1 MVLIFNVY
9 LTDTSGNPYSGITRG
24 ILPSYSKLDITK
36 YSLASLAVAYAWTK
50 AIINVELDTKLY
62 SEQDREELKAF
73 VEEEFDGIELLYSN
87 KRVVYQQEWKN
98 LYKEINANLILL
110 LCNHDHIFL
119 DSSRE
124 CLEQI
129 VNQKHDKYT
138 TVAMSHWPENIRWA
152 KSGYIELNETTPR
165 QLNKDYS
172 ILDCGLS
179 YKGTCIDSLNIITKD
194 LYYDWF
200 FTGEWTEV
208 PLPRVDGISGVYPS
222 IINIRQRLNI
232 PLPEQTVI
240 IPFKEQMRHFDG
252 YMHQRIDNNVCPS
265 LIIPEGFFDSKIK
278 LRYGYEDRKEGWVNL
293 NPKAEN
299 YRAADLSGVEDKIT
313 LEDLPLMW
321 QNRVA
326 EVDNNPYIIEE
337 EMIQYRL
344 KAVLE
349 QIYSDFRYNP
359 YIEPKVEEE
368 ILNIYLKTYKNYKIG

>member
-9 LTDTSGNPYSGITRG
+9 LTDTSGNPYSGISRG

-36 YSLASLAVAYAWTK
+36 YSLASLAVAYTWTK
-50 AIINVELDTKLY
+50 AIINVELDAKLY

-73 VEEEFDGIELLYSN
+73 VEKEFSGIELLYSN
-87 KRVVYQQEWKN
+87 KRAVYQQEWKN
-98 LYKEINANLILL
+98 LYKEINAELILL

-124 CLEQI
+124 CLEEI
-129 VNQKHDKYT
+129 VNQKHDQYT
-138 TVAMSHWPENIRWA
+138 TIVMSHWPENIRWA

-172 ILDCGLS
+172 ILDYGLS
-179 YKGTCIDSLNIITKD
+179 YKGICIDSLNIITKD
-194 LYYDWF
+194 LYFDWF

-208 PLPRVDGISGVYPS
+208 PLPRVDGISGLYPS
-222 IINIRQRLNI
+222 ILNIRKHLNI
-232 PLPEQTVI
+232 PLPEQTVV

-265 LIIPEGFFDSKIK
+265 LIIPEGFFESKIK
-278 LRYGYEDRKEGWVNL
+278 IRYGYEDRKEGWVNL

-299 YRAADLSGVEDKIT
+299 YRAADLNGVEDKIT

-326 EVDNNPYIIEE
+326 EVDNSPYIIEE
-337 EMIQYRL
+337 ESIQHRL

-359 YIEPKVEEE
+359 YIEPRVEEE
-368 ILNIYLKTYKNYKIG
+368 ILNIYLKAYKNYKIG

>member
-36 YSLASLAVAYAWTK
+36 YSLASLAVAYPWTK

-73 VEEEFDGIELLYSN
+73 VELEFDNVDLIYSN
-87 KRVVYQQEWKN
+87 KRVAYQKEWKD
-98 LYKEINANLILL
+98 LYEELNSDLVLL

-138 TVAMSHWPENIRWA
+138 TIVMSHWPENIRWA

-172 ILDCGLS
+172 ILDYGLT
-179 YKGTCIDSLNIITKD
+179 YKGICIDSLNIITKD

-208 PLPRVDGISGVYPS
+208 PVPRVDGISGLYPS
-222 IINIRQRLNI
+222 ILNIRKHLNI

-265 LIIPEGFFDSKIK
+265 LIIPEGFFESKIK
-278 LRYGYEDRKEGWVNL
+278 IRYGYEDRKEGWVNL

-299 YRAADLSGVEDKIT
+299 YRAADLNGVEDKIT
-313 LEDLPLMW
+313 LIDLPLVW

-326 EVDNNPYIIEE
+326 LLEGNPYIIEE
-337 EMIQYRL
+337 EAIQYRL

-349 QIYSDFRYNP
+349 QIYSDSRYNP
-359 YIEPKVEEE
+359 YIESRVEEE
-368 ILNIYLKTYKNYKIG
+368 ILNIYLKAYKNYKIG

>member
-1 MVLIFNVY
+1 MVLILNVY

-36 YSLASLAVAYAWTK
+36 YSLASLAVAYVWTK
-50 AIINVELDTKLY
+50 AIINVELDAKLY
-62 SEQDREELKAF
+62 SEHDREELKAF
-73 VEEEFDGIELLYSN
+73 VEREFNGTELLYNN
-87 KRVVYQQEWKN
+87 KRAVYQQEWKN
-98 LYKEINANLILL
+98 LYKEINADLILL

-119 DSSRE
+119 DSSRK

-129 VNQKHDKYT
+129 VNQKHDKYAT
-138 TVAMSHWPENIRWA
+138 IVMSHWPENIRWA

-172 ILDCGLS
+172 ILDYGLS
-179 YKGTCIDSLNIITKD
+179 YKGICIDSLNIITKD
-194 LYYDWF
+194 LYYNWF

-232 PLPEQTVI
+232 PLPEQTII
-240 IPFKEQMRHFDG
+240 IPLKEQMRHFDG
-252 YMHQRIDNNVCPS
+252 YMHQRIGNNICPS

-293 NPKAEN
+293 NPKTEN
-299 YRAADLSGVEDKIT
+299 YRAADLNGVEDKIT

-326 EVDNNPYIIEE
+326 EIDNSPYIIEE

-359 YIEPKVEEE
+359 YIESKVEEE

>member
-9 LTDTSGNPYSGITRG
+9 LTDSSGNPYSGITRG
-24 ILPSYSKLDITK
+24 VLPSYSKLDITK
-36 YSLASLAVAYAWTK
+36 YSLASLAVAYTWTK

-73 VEEEFDGIELLYSN
+73 VKKEFSGIELLYNN
-87 KRVVYQQEWKN
+87 KRAVYQQEWKS
-98 LYKEINANLILL
+98 LYKEINADLILL

-129 VNQKHDKYT
+129 VNQKHDKYAT
-138 TVAMSHWPENIRWA
+138 IVMSHWPENIRWA

-172 ILDCGLS
+172 ILDYGLS
-179 YKGTCIDSLNIITKD
+179 YKGTSIDSLNIITKD
-194 LYYDWF
+194 LYYNWF
-200 FTGEWTEV
+200 FTGEWKEV
-208 PLPRVDGISGVYPS
+208 PLPRIDGISGVYPS

-232 PLPEQTVI
+232 PLPEQIVI

-252 YMHQRIDNNVCPS
+252 YMHQRIGNNTCPS

-293 NPKAEN
+293 NPKVEN

-313 LEDLPLMW
+313 LEDLPLLW

-326 EVDNNPYIIEE
+326 EIDNSLNIIEE

-359 YIEPKVEEE
+359 YIESKVEGE
-368 ILNIYLKTYKNYKIG
+368 ILNSYLKTYKNYKID

>member
-24 ILPSYSKLDITK
+24 MLSSYSKLDITK
-36 YSLASLAVAYAWTK
+36 YSLASLAVTYPWTK
-50 AIINVELDTKLY
+50 AIVNVELDKQIY
-62 SEQDREELKAF
+62 NQQDKDELKSF
-73 VEEEFDGIELLYSN
+73 VEREFKNVELVYSD
-87 KRVVYQQEWKN
+87 KRVVFQQEWIN
-98 LYKEINANLILL
+98 LYKEINAELILL

-124 CLEQI
+124 CLEDI

-138 TVAMSHWPENIRWA
+138 TIVISHWPENIRWA

-172 ILDCGLS
+172 ILDYGLT
-179 YKGTCIDSLNIITKD
+179 YKGICIDSLNIITKD

-200 FTGEWTEV
+200 FTGKWTDI
-208 PLPRVDGISGVYPS
+208 PLPRVDGISGLYPN
-222 IINIRQRLNI
+222 IINIRKQLNV

-265 LIIPEGFFDSKIK
+265 LTIPEGFFESKIK
-278 LRYGYEDRKEGWVNL
+278 IRYGYEDRKEGWVNL

-299 YRAADLSGVEDKIT
+299 YRAADLNGVEDKIT
-313 LEDLPLMW
+313 LTDLPLTW

-326 EVDNNPYIIEE
+326 EVDNSPYIIEE
-337 EMIQYRL
+337 EAIQYRL

-349 QIYSDFRYNP
+349 QVYSDFRYNP
-359 YIEPKVEEE
+359 YIENRVKEE
-368 ILNIYLKTYKNYKIG
+368 ILNIYLKAYKNYKIG

>member
-36 YSLASLAVAYAWTK
+36 YSLASLAVAYPWTK

-73 VEEEFDGIELLYSN
+73 VELEFDNVDLIYSN
-87 KRVVYQQEWKN
+87 KRVAYQKEWKD
-98 LYKEINANLILL
+98 LYEELNSDLVLL

-138 TVAMSHWPENIRWA
+138 TIVMSHWPENIRWA

-172 ILDCGLS
+172 ILDYGLT
-179 YKGTCIDSLNIITKD
+179 YKGICIDSLNIITKD

-208 PLPRVDGISGVYPS
+208 PVPRVDGISGLYPS
-222 IINIRQRLNI
+222 ILNIRKHLNI
-232 PLPEQTVI
+232 PLPEQTFI

-265 LIIPEGFFDSKIK
+265 LIIPEGFFESKIK
-278 LRYGYEDRKEGWVNL
+278 IRYGYEDRKEGWVNL

-299 YRAADLSGVEDKIT
+299 YRAADLNGVEDKIT
-313 LEDLPLMW
+313 LIDLPLVW

-326 EVDNNPYIIEE
+326 LLEGNPYIIEE
-337 EMIQYRL
+337 EAIQYRL

-349 QIYSDFRYNP
+349 QIYSDSRYNP
-359 YIEPKVEEE
+359 YIESRVEEE
-368 ILNIYLKTYKNYKIG
+368 ILNIYLKAYKNYKIG

>member
-36 YSLASLAVAYAWTK
+36 YSLASLAVAYNWTK
-50 AIINVELDTKLY
+50 AIVNVELDSNLY
-62 SEQDREELKAF
+62 TGQDKEQLKAF
-73 VEEEFDGIELLYSN
+73 VEKEFKNVELIYSN
-87 KRVVYQQEWKN
+87 KRVALQHEWKD
-98 LYKEINANLILL
+98 LYKEINADLILL

-124 CLEQI
+124 CLEEV
-129 VNQKHDKYT
+129 VNQKHNKYAT
-138 TVAMSHWPENIRWA
+138 IVMSHWPENIRWA
-152 KSGYIELNETTPR
+152 KSGYIELNESTPR

-172 ILDCGLS
+172 ILDYGLT
-179 YKGTCIDSLNIITKD
+179 YKGICIDSLNIITKD
-194 LYYDWF
+194 LYHDWF
-200 FTGEWTEV
+200 FTGKWDV
-208 PLPRVDGISGVYPS
+208 PLPRVDGISGLYPN
-222 IINIRQRLNI
+222 IIEIRKHLNI

-265 LIIPEGFFDSKIK
+265 LTIPEGFFESKIK
-278 LRYGYEDRKEGWVNL
+278 VRYGYEDRKEGWVNL

-299 YRAADLSGVEDKIT
+299 YRAADVNGIDDKIT
-313 LEDLPLMW
+313 LGDMPLMW
-321 QNRVA
+321 RNKVA
-326 EVDNNPYIIEE
+326 EVDLNPYIIDE

-359 YIEPKVEEE
+359 YVESEVE
-368 ILNIYLKTYKNYKIG
+368 QKILNIYLKQYKFYKIG

>member
-9 LTDTSGNPYSGITRG
+9 LTDTSGNPHSGITRG
-24 ILPSYSKLDITK
+24 ILPPYSKLDITK
-36 YSLASLAVAYAWTK
+36 YSLSSLAVAYAWTK

-73 VEEEFDGIELLYSN
+73 VKKEFSGIELLYNN
-87 KRVVYQQEWKN
+87 KRAVYQQEWKS
-98 LYKEINANLILL
+98 LYKEINADLILL

-138 TVAMSHWPENIRWA
+138 TIVMSHWPENIRWA

-172 ILDCGLS
+172 ILDYGLS
-179 YKGTCIDSLNIITKD
+179 YKGTSIDSLNIITKD
-194 LYYDWF
+194 LYYNWF

-232 PLPEQTVI
+232 PLPEQIVI

-252 YMHQRIDNNVCPS
+252 YMHQRIDNNICPS

-321 QNRVA
+321 QNRVD
-326 EVDNNPYIIEE
+326 EIDNSPYIIEE

-359 YIEPKVEEE
+359 YIESKVERE
-368 ILNIYLKTYKNYKIG
+368 ILNSYLKTYKNYKID

>member
-9 LTDTSGNPYSGITRG
+9 LTDTSGNPHSGITRG

-36 YSLASLAVAYAWTK
+36 YSLASLAVAYPWTK
-50 AIINVELDTKLY
+50 AIINVELDTRLY

-73 VEEEFDGIELLYSN
+73 VELEFNDVDLIYNS
-87 KRVVYQQEWKN
+87 KRAIYQQEWQN
-98 LYKEINANLILL
+98 LYRELNSDLVLL

-129 VNQKHDKYT
+129 VNQKHDQYT
-138 TVAMSHWPENIRWA
+138 TIVMSHWPENIRWA

-172 ILDCGLS
+172 ILDYGLS
-179 YKGTCIDSLNIITKD
+179 YKGICIDSLNIITKD
-194 LYYDWF
+194 LYFDWF

-208 PLPRVDGISGVYPS
+208 PLPRVDGISGLYPS
-222 IINIRQRLNI
+222 ILNIRKHLNI

-265 LIIPEGFFDSKIK
+265 LIIPERFFESKIQI
-278 LRYGYEDRKEGWVNL
+278 RYGYEDRKEGWVNL

-299 YRAADLSGVEDKIT
+299 YRAADLNGVEDKIT
-313 LEDLPLMW
+313 LTDLPLVW

-326 EVDNNPYIIEE
+326 LLDINPYIIEE
-337 EMIQYRL
+337 EAIQYRL
-344 KAVLE
+344 RAVLE
-349 QIYSDFRYNP
+349 QIYSDSRYNP
-359 YIEPKVEEE
+359 YIEPRVEEE
-368 ILNIYLKTYKNYKIG
+368 ILNIYLKAYKNYKIG

>member
-24 ILPSYSKLDITK
+24 MLPSYSKLDITK
-36 YSLASLAVAYAWTK
+36 YSLASLAVTYPWTK
-50 AIINVELDTKLY
+50 AIVNVELDKQIY
-62 SEQDREELKAF
+62 NQQDKDELKSF
-73 VEEEFDGIELLYSN
+73 VEREFKNVELVYSD
-87 KRVVYQQEWKN
+87 KRVAFQQEWIN
-98 LYKEINANLILL
+98 LYKEINAELILL

-124 CLEQI
+124 CLEDI

-138 TVAMSHWPENIRWA
+138 TIVISHWPENIRWA

-172 ILDCGLS
+172 ILDYGLT
-179 YKGTCIDSLNIITKD
+179 YKGICIDSLNIITKD

-200 FTGEWTEV
+200 FTGKWTDI
-208 PLPRVDGISGVYPS
+208 PLPRVDGISGLYPN
-222 IINIRQRLNI
+222 IINIRKQLNV

-265 LIIPEGFFDSKIK
+265 LTIPEGFFESKIK
-278 LRYGYEDRKEGWVNL
+278 IRYGYEDRKEGWVNL

-299 YRAADLSGVEDKIT
+299 YRAADLNGVEDKIT
-313 LEDLPLMW
+313 LTDLPLMW

-326 EVDNNPYIIEE
+326 EVDNSPYIIEE
-337 EMIQYRL
+337 EAIQYRL

-349 QIYSDFRYNP
+349 QVYSDFRYNP
-359 YIEPKVEEE
+359 YIEHRVEEE
-368 ILNIYLKTYKNYKIG
+368 ILNIYLKAYKNYKIG

>member
-24 ILPSYSKLDITK
+24 ILPPYSKLDITK
-36 YSLASLAVAYAWTK
+36 YSLSSLAVAYAWTK

-73 VEEEFDGIELLYSN
+73 VKKEFSGIELLYNN
-87 KRVVYQQEWKN
+87 KRAVYQQEWKS
-98 LYKEINANLILL
+98 LYKEINADLILL

-138 TVAMSHWPENIRWA
+138 TIVMSHWPENIRWA

-172 ILDCGLS
+172 ILDYGLS
-179 YKGTCIDSLNIITKD
+179 YKGTSIDSLNIITKD
-194 LYYDWF
+194 LYYNWF

-232 PLPEQTVI
+232 PLPEQIVI

-252 YMHQRIDNNVCPS
+252 YMHQRIDNNICPS

-321 QNRVA
+321 QNRVD
-326 EVDNNPYIIEE
+326 EIDNSPYIIEE

-359 YIEPKVEEE
+359 YIESKVERE
-368 ILNIYLKTYKNYKIG
+368 ILNSYLKTYKNYKID

>member
-9 LTDTSGNPYSGITRG
+9 LTDSSGNPYSGITRG
-24 ILPSYSKLDITK
+24 ILPSYNKLDITK
-36 YSLASLAVAYAWTK
+36 YSLASLAVAYSWTK
-50 AIINVELDTKLY
+50 AIINVELDAKLY
-62 SEQDREELKAF
+62 SEQDREELRAF
-73 VEEEFDGIELLYSN
+73 VEKEFSGIELLYSN
-87 KRVVYQQEWKN
+87 KRAVYQQEWKN
-98 LYKEINANLILL
+98 LYKEINADLILL

-124 CLEQI
+124 CLENI
-129 VNQKHDKYT
+129 VNQEYDKYT
-138 TVAMSHWPENIRWA
+138 TIVMSHWPENIRWA
-152 KSGYIELNETTPR
+152 KSGYIELSEVTPR

-172 ILDCGLS
+172 ILDYGLT
-179 YKGTCIDSLNIITKD
+179 YKGICIDSLNIITRD

-208 PLPRVDGISGVYPS
+208 PLPRVDGISGLYPS
-222 IINIRQRLNI
+222 IIDIRKHLNI
-232 PLPEQTVI
+232 PLPEQTVV

-265 LIIPEGFFDSKIK
+265 LIIPEDFFKSNIKI
-278 LRYGYEDRKEGWVNL
+278 RYGHEDRKEGWVNL

-299 YRAADLSGVEDKIT
+299 YRAADLNGVEDKIT

-326 EVDNNPYIIEE
+326 EVDNSPYIIEE
-337 EMIQYRL
+337 EAIQYRL

-349 QIYSDFRYNP
+349 QIYSDIRYNP
-359 YIEPKVEEE
+359 YIESKVEER
-368 ILNIYLKTYKNYKIG
+368 ILNEYLKAYKNYKIA

>member
-36 YSLASLAVAYAWTK
+36 YSLASLAVTYPWTK
-50 AIINVELDTKLY
+50 AIVNVELDKQIY
-62 SEQDREELKAF
+62 NQQDKDELKSF
-73 VEEEFDGIELLYSN
+73 VEREFKNVELVYSD
-87 KRVVYQQEWKN
+87 KRVAFQQEWIN
-98 LYKEINANLILL
+98 LYKEINAELILL

-124 CLEQI
+124 CLEDI

-138 TVAMSHWPENIRWA
+138 TIVISHWPENIRWA

-172 ILDCGLS
+172 ILDYGLT
-179 YKGTCIDSLNIITKD
+179 YKGICIDSLNIITKD

-200 FTGEWTEV
+200 FTGKWTDI
-208 PLPRVDGISGVYPS
+208 PLPRVDGISGLYPN
-222 IINIRQRLNI
+222 IINIRKQLNV

-265 LIIPEGFFDSKIK
+265 LTIPEGFFESKIK
-278 LRYGYEDRKEGWVNL
+278 IRYGYEDRKEGWVNL

-299 YRAADLSGVEDKIT
+299 YRAADLNGVEDKIT
-313 LEDLPLMW
+313 LTDLPLTW

-326 EVDNNPYIIEE
+326 EVDNSPYIIEE
-337 EMIQYRL
+337 EAIQYRL

-349 QIYSDFRYNP
+349 QVYSDFRYNP
-359 YIEPKVEEE
+359 YIEHRVEEE
-368 ILNIYLKTYKNYKIG
+368 ILNIYLKAYKNYKIG

>member
-9 LTDTSGNPYSGITRG
+9 LTDSSGNPYSGITRG
-24 ILPSYSKLDITK
+24 VLPSYSKLDITK
-36 YSLASLAVAYAWTK
+36 YSLASLAVAYIWTK

-73 VEEEFDGIELLYSN
+73 VKKEFSGIELLYNN
-87 KRVVYQQEWKN
+87 KRAVYQQEWKS
-98 LYKEINANLILL
+98 LYKEINADLILL

-129 VNQKHDKYT
+129 VNQKHDKYAT
-138 TVAMSHWPENIRWA
+138 IVMSHWPENIRWA

-172 ILDCGLS
+172 ILDYGLS
-179 YKGTCIDSLNIITKD
+179 YKGTSIDSLNIITKD
-194 LYYDWF
+194 LYYNWF
-200 FTGEWTEV
+200 FTGEWKEV

-232 PLPEQTVI
+232 PLPEQIVI

-252 YMHQRIDNNVCPS
+252 YMHQRIGNNTCPS

-293 NPKAEN
+293 NPKVEN

-313 LEDLPLMW
+313 LEDLPLLW

-326 EVDNNPYIIEE
+326 EIDNSLNIIEE

-359 YIEPKVEEE
+359 YIESKVEGE
-368 ILNIYLKTYKNYKIG
+368 ILNSYLKTYKNYKID

>member
-9 LTDTSGNPYSGITRG
+9 LTGTSGNPYSGITRG

-50 AIINVELDTKLY
+50 VIINVELDTNLY
-62 SEQDREELKAF
+62 SEQDREELKSF
-73 VEEEFDGIELLYSN
+73 VEKEFSGIELLYSN
-87 KRVVYQQEWKN
+87 KRVVYQQEWKS

-119 DSSRE
+119 DSNRE

-129 VNQKHDKYT
+129 VNQKHDKYAT
-138 TVAMSHWPENIRWA
+138 IVMSHWPENIRWA

-172 ILDCGLS
+172 ILDYGLS
-179 YKGTCIDSLNIITKD
+179 YKGACIDSLNIITKD

-208 PLPRVDGISGVYPS
+208 PLPRVDGIAGVYPS
-222 IINIRQRLNI
+222 IINIRQRLKI

-252 YMHQRIDNNVCPS
+252 YMHQRISNNICPS
-265 LIIPEGFFDSKIK
+265 LVIPEGFFDYNIK

-299 YRAADLSGVEDKIT
+299 YRAADLNGVEDKIT

-326 EVDNNPYIIEE
+326 EIDNSPYIIEE

-359 YIEPKVEEE
+359 YIESKVEEE

>member
-1 MVLIFNVY
+1 
-9 LTDTSGNPYSGITRG
+9 
-24 ILPSYSKLDITK
+24 
-36 YSLASLAVAYAWTK
+36 
-50 AIINVELDTKLY
+50 
-62 SEQDREELKAF
+62 
-73 VEEEFDGIELLYSN
+73 
-87 KRVVYQQEWKN
+87 
-98 LYKEINANLILL
+98 
-110 LCNHDHIFL
+110 
-119 DSSRE
+119 
-124 CLEQI
+124 
-129 VNQKHDKYT
+129 
-138 TVAMSHWPENIRWA
+138 MSHWPENIRWA

-172 ILDCGLS
+172 NLDYALS
-179 YKGTCIDSLNIITKD
+179 YKGICIDSLNIITKD
-194 LYYDWF
+194 LYYNWF

-232 PLPEQTVI
+232 PLPEQTII

-252 YMHQRIDNNVCPS
+252 YMHQRIGNNICPS
-265 LIIPEGFFDSKIK
+265 LIIPEGFFNSKIK

-293 NPKAEN
+293 NPKTEN
-299 YRAADLSGVEDKIT
+299 YRAADLKGVEDKIT
-313 LEDLPLMW
+313 VEDIPLMW

-326 EVDNNPYIIEE
+326 EIDNSSYIIEE

-359 YIEPKVEEE
+359 YIESKVEEE